1 MRSTRDDAWMR
12 SLFAQHA
19 DEIRAYCVRRTDSHA
34 ADDLVSEVFTLA
46 WRNRSKVPDEARVWL
61 YATARNVVLHAQRS
75 HTRRLRLVT
84 EAGAVADGRN
94 HSAENASRAL
104 AESLLSDLPEA
115 DAEVL
120 RLAVWEQ
127 LTSTEIAQVL
137 EVGDDVVR
145 ARLSR
150 ARRRAR
156 ALVADLNSPE
166 SERSAK

>member
-1 MRSTRDDAWMR
+1 MR
-12 SLFAQHA
+12 SLFARHA

-46 WRNRSKVPDEARVWL
+46 WRNRAKVPDEARVWL
-61 YATARNVVLHAQRS
+61 YATARNVVLHARRS

-84 EAGAVADGRN
+84 EARAVVNGRN
-94 HSAENASRAL
+94 HSAEDASRVL
-104 AESLLSDLPEA
+104 AESLLSDLPEL

-127 LTSTEIAQVL
+127 LTGPEIAQIL
-137 EVGDDVVR
+137 DVGEDVVR

-156 ALVADLNSPE
+156 ALVADLDSQEP
-166 SERSAK
+166 ERSAK